1 MCYNTDQLY
10 AKTKEFIT
18 PKIVVASPLDDVVA
32 LKIVLKPLVAI
43 YNHQFFL
50 VHRT

>member
-1 MCYNTDQLY
+1 MSHNTDQLY

-43 YNHQFFL
+43 TTNFF
-50 VHRT
+50 